1 MKRILG
7 IVLACLFIGAFAIT
21 LSTSVFAATGN
32 SVLTNPFMRLWNAIH
47 NVQEQVANIS
57 SSSGLQGETG
67 PPGPAGTCSCSFS
80 AEDFQSLV
88 SRVDKLESNQFP
100 DCIVDSDCEDNN
112 PCTDDVCDSEVG
124 CVYSNNNAYCND
136 GDPLTFNDVCSSGLC
151 VGSAS
156 DGGDTM
162 TFDGELVITE
172 IMFNPNVVTD
182 ASGEWL
188 EIYNQGTTPVNLKGW
203 IMQDQGTDSF
213 TFSEDIIIP
222 SSSHA
227 VLCKNTDITLNG
239 GIECDAKYSSFT
251 LGNTNDAII
260 ILNPLSEIVD
270 QVAYD
275 VSVEPWKTFNK
286 AGYSLQL
293 DPAYYSAADNDNAN
307 YWCNAAEPTLGGD
320 FGTPGGANTDCS
332 LI

>member
-1 MKRILG
+1 MKKNLAAALTFLIIG
-7 IVLACLFIGAFAIT
+7 VLAIM

-32 SVLTNPFMRLWNAIH
+32 SALTNPFMRLWNAIH

-57 SSSGLQGETG
+57 SSGGLQGETG

-80 AEDFQSLV
+80 EADFQSLAT
-88 SRVDKLESNQFP
+88 RVAKLESSLGVDCIIDP
-100 DCIVDSDCEDNN
+100 DCDDNN
-112 PCTDDVCDSEVG
+112 PCTDDVCDAEAG
-124 CVYSNNNAYCND
+124 CVYSNNQNSCND
-136 GDPLTFNDVCSSGLC
+136 GDPLTFNDVCNSGIC
-151 VGSAS
+151 SGTANE
-156 DGGDTM
+156 GGDTM

-182 ASGEWL
+182 TAGEWL

-203 IMQDQGTDSF
+203 TIKDQGTDSF

-222 SSSHA
+222 ASSHA
-227 VLCKNTDITLNG
+227 VLCRNTDITLNG

-251 LGNTNDAII
+251 LGNTNDAVI
-260 ILNPLSEIVD
+260 ILNPLNEVVD
-270 QVAYD
+270 QVVYD
-275 VSVEPWKTFNK
+275 VSVEPWKSLNK